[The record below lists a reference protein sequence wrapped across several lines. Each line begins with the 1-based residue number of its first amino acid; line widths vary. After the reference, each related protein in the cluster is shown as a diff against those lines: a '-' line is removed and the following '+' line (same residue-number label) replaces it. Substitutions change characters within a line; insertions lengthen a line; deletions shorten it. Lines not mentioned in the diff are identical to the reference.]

1 MLRCPCQGPNHVYPG
16 CFFDLGP
23 PYRCFWR
30 LPLNQENGTDDNRR
44 ARLHKEV
51 KGKTGRSGLS
61 CPFILYNCITHYD
74 TFGESAGGEGQ

>member
-51 KGKTGRSGLS
+51 KGKTGRNGLS
-61 CPFILYNCITHYD
+61 CPSILYD
-74 TFGESAGGEGQ
+74 PL